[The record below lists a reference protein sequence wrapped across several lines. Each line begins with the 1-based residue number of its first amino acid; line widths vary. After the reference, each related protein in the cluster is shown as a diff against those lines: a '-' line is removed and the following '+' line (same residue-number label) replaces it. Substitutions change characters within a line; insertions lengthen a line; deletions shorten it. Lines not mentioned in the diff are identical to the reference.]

1 MTTKSPVLYLKSIL
15 DEHNIWQGEQSIERN
30 QYLVKEGKVDSRL
43 YYVISGSFRATM
55 HVGEEEHTIRFGYEG
70 SIFGSLDSF
79 LTGGPSQM
87 NIQAIK
93 KSEIIYA
100 SKSKLMAFFTSSPE
114 RQYLWSEFQNIIILQ
129 QLEREVDLLTH
140 SPEQRYKRV
149 LARSPQLFQHIP
161 HKYIAAYLRMTP
173 ETLSRIRK
181 S

>member
-1 MTTKSPVLYLKSIL
+1 MSKSPVHSLKSIL
-15 DEHNIWQGEQSIERN
+15 DENYIWDGEHTIERN
-30 QYLVKEGKVDSRL
+30 EYLVKEGRVDSRL
-43 YYVISGSFRATM
+43 YYVISGSLIATM
-55 HVGEEEHTIRFGYEG
+55 NVGKEEHTIRFGYEG

-79 LTGGPSQM
+79 LTGSPSQM
-87 NIQAIK
+87 NILAIK
-93 KSEIIYA
+93 KSEVLYA
-100 SKSKLMAFFTSSPE
+100 SKSKLIAFFKSTPE
-114 RQYLWSEFQNIIILQ
+114 LQSLWSEFQNVIILQ
-129 QLEREVDLLTH
+129 QLEREVDLLTY

>member
-1 MTTKSPVLYLKSIL
+1 MPTSTITQLKPLL
-15 DEHNIWQGEQSIERN
+15 DENHIWEGEKTIERN

-43 YYVISGSFRATM
+43 YYVISGSLRATM
-55 HVGEEEHTIRFGYEG
+55 QVGEEEHTIRFGYEG
-70 SIFGSLDSF
+70 SYFGSLDSF
-79 LTGGPSQM
+79 LSGNPSQM

-93 KSEIIYA
+93 KCHVLFA
-100 SKSKLMAFFTSSPE
+100 TKDKLMGFFESNSE
-114 RQYLWSEFQNIIILQ
+114 RQSLWSTFQNIIILQ
-129 QLEREVDLLTH
+129 QLEREVDLLTQ

-149 LARSPQLFQHIP
+149 LARSPQLFQHVP